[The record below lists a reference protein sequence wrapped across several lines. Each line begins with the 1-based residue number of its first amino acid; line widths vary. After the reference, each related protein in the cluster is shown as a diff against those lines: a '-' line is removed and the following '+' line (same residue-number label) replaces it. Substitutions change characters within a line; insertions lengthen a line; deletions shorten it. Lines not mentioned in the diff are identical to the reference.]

1 MCSRVSDHECWIV
14 VLRTFRLL
22 LQLEEREGSC
32 CYIMAPANRP
42 STLRVS
48 VSPAADS
55 FYVTG
60 SKPALAARTASESIL
75 VSTTN
80 FGDSGKCLDSLVDYA
95 AEEECQT
102 PKSEAH
108 KIPPVL
114 SCPPAP
120 RKPKWF
126 PVKRKIPASPL
137 QGFYILSDS
146 DLQSLFG
153 SDLQNINHQHMKNG
167 RNKSSQNV

>member
-1 MCSRVSDHECWIV
+1 
-14 VLRTFRLL
+14 
-22 LQLEEREGSC
+22 
-32 CYIMAPANRP
+32 MAPNRP
-42 STLRVS
+42 SALRVS

-60 SKPALAARTASESIL
+60 SKPALAARTAAESIL

-80 FGDSGKCLDSLVDYA
+80 FGDSGKCLDSLVDNA
-95 AEEECQT
+95 EEEECQT

-120 RKPKWF
+120 RKPKSF
-126 PVKRKIPASPL
+126 PVKRKL
-137 QGFYILSDS
+137 HYF
-146 DLQSLFG
+146 
-153 SDLQNINHQHMKNG
+153 
-167 RNKSSQNV
+167 